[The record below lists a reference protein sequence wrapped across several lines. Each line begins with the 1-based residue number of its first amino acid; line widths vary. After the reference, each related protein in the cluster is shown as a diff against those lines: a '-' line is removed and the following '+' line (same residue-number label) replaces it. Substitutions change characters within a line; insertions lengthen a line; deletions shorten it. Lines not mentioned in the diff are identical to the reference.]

1 MIIPELKEKAIE
13 LRRSGASYN
22 LISRETGITKG
33 TLSYWFSNSNWS
45 EETLL
50 KNKARNLE
58 ESRRRIVMM
67 NNKRSSDLADKY
79 KKVEEEASRE
89 FEKFKNEP
97 LFVAALMLYLGEGSK
112 LAKHPS
118 VRISNTDIAVL
129 KIFINFVTKYC
140 NIPLTDVRFWLL
152 SYPDINHEKCLE
164 WWIRG
169 LNLSRNN
176 LYKTQVIEGKHKTK
190 RLLYGVGNIII
201 PLKILKIKILKWIEL
216 MSIELT

>member
-1 MIIPELKEKAIE
+1 MITQELKERAIR
-13 LRRSGASYN
+13 LRRDGASYN
-22 LISRETGITKG
+22 LIYRETGITKG
-33 TLSYWFSNSNWS
+33 TLSDWFSDSNWS
-45 EETLL
+45 EDTLL
-50 KNKARNLE
+50 KNKASNLE
-58 ESRRRIVMM
+58 ESRKRIILM
-67 NNKRSSDLADKY
+67 NQKRMSDLVDKY
-79 KKVEEEASRE
+79 NKIEEEASRE
-89 FEKFKNEP
+89 FERFKNES

-112 LAKHPS
+112 LAKHSS
-118 VRISNTDIAVL
+118 VRISNTDVAVL